1 MAKKKKKFYV
11 VWEGKETGIFRSW
24 ADCKAN
30 IHGYPQAKYKSF
42 LTLET
47 AEKAYSESYWDYAG
61 KQVEEKFLSEM
72 SKEELLLIGQPVLN
86 SISVDAACSGNP
98 GRLEY
103 QGVDTETGEII
114 LKMGPFEEGT
124 VNIGEFLALVHGLA
138 ELKKRDDTRPLYSD
152 SQVAISWVKKKWT
165 NTSLERNQKN
175 EKLFVLFER
184 ALNWLK
190 NNDYPNKILKW
201 ETKAWGEIPADF
213 GRK

>member
-11 VWEGKETGIFRSW
+11 VWEGIETGIFTSW

-61 KQVEEKFLSEM
+61 KQVEEKFVSEM

-138 ELKKRDDTRPLYSD
+138 ELKKRNDTRPLYSD
-152 SQVAISWVKKKWT
+152 SHVAISWVKKKWT

>member
-1 MAKKKKKFYV
+1 MTKKKKKFYV

-138 ELKKRDDTRPLYSD
+138 ELKKRNDTRPLYSD